1 MLNQIV
7 LCSGKCKI
15 LMIISK
21 SNMVRDGV
29 FLVVDDIVFR
39 TFNDICDQIYYIV
52 NINQNLGIALGIAS

>member
-1 MLNQIV
+1 
-7 LCSGKCKI
+7 
-15 LMIISK
+15 MIISK